1 MKDFFRRTLLDIP
14 IRVIRRKRKNINSIT
29 IMSIMCCTEIEKR
42 VNVDLFNRVVNRFR
56 FADKVVESITKFL

>member
-56 FADKVVESITKFL
+56 FADKVVESITEFL